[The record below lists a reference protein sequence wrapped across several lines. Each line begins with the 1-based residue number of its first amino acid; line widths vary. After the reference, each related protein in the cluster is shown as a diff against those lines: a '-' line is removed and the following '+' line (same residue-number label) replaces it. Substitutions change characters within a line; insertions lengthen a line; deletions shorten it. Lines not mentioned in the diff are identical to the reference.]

1 MSRLFRPVL
10 GLIVLLALHRPAAA
24 DVISDWNEKV
34 ISFAIA
40 RGWGPAEIRF
50 LAMTDLAMF
59 DAVNAVE
66 RGYRPYLMNFVVT
79 GPTSKEAAAA
89 SAAANVLAGVDPSS
103 AKEAKAA
110 LAAYLADI
118 PDGMPKQN
126 GIELPR
132 CLRCVPTTA
141 RRRRIPTV
149 RARLPGSMWRRRQ
162 WWRRN
167 GPA

>member
-1 MSRLFRPVL
+1 IEAHVAECGQVPGTFRRPWRVPRTFQEFAHYFSLLATNDCPTRDCRQQLGEVWMSRLFRPML
-10 GLIVLLALHRPAAA
+10 GLVVLLALHQPAAA

-40 RGWGPAEIRF
+40 GGWGPAELRI

-89 SAAANVLAGVDPSS
+89 SAAASVLAG
-103 AKEAKAA
+103 
-110 LAAYLADI
+110 
-118 PDGMPKQN
+118 
-126 GIELPR
+126 
-132 CLRCVPTTA
+132 
-141 RRRRIPTV
+141 
-149 RARLPGSMWRRRQ
+149 
-162 WWRRN
+162 
-167 GPA
+167 